1 MKALVKTKAGPD
13 GMRCMEIPE
22 PIPGGDDLKV
32 KVFACG
38 ICGTDIHLLHD
49 SYPCRLPVV
58 RGLEFSGV
66 VTEVGENVSQ
76 FRLLARSANDAAR
89 VFACSAKSE
98 RASAVAAQGY
108 PRISSFASERS
119 SWQIVL
125 RLLSNHMV
133 DLKPLVTSV
142 LPLSEWRKGFV
153 RTMGK
158 KELKVLLVPH
168 PEDLEELD

>member
-76 FRLLARSANDAAR
+76 FRLATGWS
-89 VFACSAKSE
+89 
-98 RASAVAAQGY
+98 
-108 PRISSFASERS
+108 
-119 SWQIVL
+119 
-125 RLLSNHMV
+125 H
-133 DLKPLVTSV
+133 
-142 LPLSEWRKGFV
+142 
-153 RTMGK
+153 
-158 KELKVLLVPH
+158 
-168 PEDLEELD
+168 